1 MIPARVASDRRG
13 TAGTLMPTI
22 VGQHLLTRKTSGDYH
37 CPTGVGLRLLAS
49 KACSQP
55 RADTVPVGTA
65 RTLPKGATMA
75 VRGYDVIVVGA
86 RVAGAATAM
95 LLARRGLRVLAVDR
109 ARFPS
114 DTLSTHQVQ
123 VPGVALLNQWGVLDR
138 LRAAGTPATRQ
149 VRFDSGHVVLEGR
162 FPAYGGGG
170 APYSPPPTP
179 LGSVPGGAAR
189 GGGAGGRG
197 GEPGGGGG
205 GWARPGGGGR
215 GPAER
220 GG

>member
-1 MIPARVASDRRG
+1 
-13 TAGTLMPTI
+13 MPTI

-49 KACSQP
+49 KACSQTQ
-55 RADTVPVGTA
+55 ADTVPVGPA
-65 RTLPKGATMA
+65 RPLPKGAPMA

-86 RVAGAATAM
+86 GVAGAATVM

-114 DTLSTHQVQ
+114 DTMSTHQVQ
-123 VPGVALLNQWGVLDR
+123 VPGVALLNRWGVLDR

-170 APYSPPPTP
+170 APYNPPPTP
-179 LGSVPGGAAR
+179 PWPLPVGAAPAR
-189 GGGAGGRG
+189 GA
-197 GEPGGGGG
+197 PGPE
-205 GWARPGGGGR
+205 GWLG
-215 GPAER
+215 
-220 GG
+220 

>member
-37 CPTGVGLRLLAS
+37 CRTGVGLRLLAS
-49 KACSQP
+49 KACSQTQ
-55 RADTVPVGTA
+55 ADTVPVGPA
-65 RTLPKGATMA
+65 RPLPKAMA

-123 VPGVALLNQWGVLDR
+123 VPGVALLNRWGGLDR
-138 LRAAGTPATRQ
+138 LRAAGTPAPRQ
-149 VRFDSGHVVLEGR
+149 GRVDSGHVGLEGR

-170 APYSPPPTP
+170 APASP
-179 LGSVPGGAAR
+179 R
-189 GGGAGGRG
+189 R
-197 GEPGGGGG
+197 
-205 GWARPGGGGR
+205 
-215 GPAER
+215 
-220 GG
+220 